1 MIAEVIVDI
10 AHGEVDRVFDYK
22 IEDGTYPLGS
32 RVEVPFGRQTIEGFI
47 IGLKENS
54 SLPQEKIKSVIRALD
69 EFPALS
75 NECLTLAKFL
85 KDNNVDVLICGGIGE
100 NAIKNLTSH
109 NIKVVNGV
117 TGDSDISVA
126 KFLAKTLNFSL
137 EANCKHEQDKVER
150 HQCHS
155 HHDDCNECN

>member
-1 MIAEVIVDI
+1 MRIAVTFDRNGQVFQHFGHTEMFKIYDI
-10 AHGEVDRVFDYK
+10 NDENQVSSMSMLDPQGASCCALARF
-22 IEDGTYPLGS
+22 
-32 RVEVPFGRQTIEGFI
+32 
-47 IGLKENS
+47 LKE
-54 SLPQEKIKSVIRALD
+54 
-69 EFPALS
+69 
-75 NECLTLAKFL
+75 
-85 KDNNVDVLICGGIGE
+85 NNVDVLICGGIGE
-100 NAIKNLTSH
+100 NAIKNLTTL

-155 HHDDCNECN
+155 HHDDCHECN